1 MTVTWEETQ
10 RHPPLFGSVTASAA
24 SQTSA
29 ALRSSGRELLT
40 APLDRLD
47 RHTYAGRQGGRRETM
62 ETRLVGKGGRTAE
75 DANFNGLLELFWGS
89 LGVFWF

>member
-1 MTVTWEETQ
+1 
-10 RHPPLFGSVTASAA
+10 
-24 SQTSA
+24 
-29 ALRSSGRELLT
+29 
-40 APLDRLD
+40 
-47 RHTYAGRQGGRRETM
+47 M